1 MLFKKETALKF
12 KFLLA
17 GFINTLFG
25 YSIFSS
31 TQFFFQNILLS
42 LIMMYLLGLLFN
54 YFSYSKVF
62 DNNFSV
68 NEFSIFFL
76 VYLITLAINFLVLQI
91 FLMAEINIFLSQ
103 IICIPFIVLLTY
115 VLLKKV
121 VFRGKKIQN

>member
-1 MLFKKETALKF
+1 
-12 KFLLA
+12 
-17 GFINTLFG
+17 
-25 YSIFSS
+25 
-31 TQFFFQNILLS
+31 
-42 LIMMYLLGLLFN
+42 MYLLGLLFN

>member
-1 MLFKKETALKF
+1 
-12 KFLLA
+12 
-17 GFINTLFG
+17 
-25 YSIFSS
+25 
-31 TQFFFQNILLS
+31 
-42 LIMMYLLGLLFN
+42 MYLLGLLFN

-91 FLMAEINIFLSQ
+91 FLMAKINIFLSQ

-121 VFRGKKIQN
+121 VFRG